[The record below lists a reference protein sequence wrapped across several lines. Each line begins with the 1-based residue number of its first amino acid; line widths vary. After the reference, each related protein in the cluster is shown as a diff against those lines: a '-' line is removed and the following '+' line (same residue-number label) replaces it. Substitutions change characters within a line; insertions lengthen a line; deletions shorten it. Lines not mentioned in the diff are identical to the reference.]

1 MALLQQDK
9 WRSQEAGERPRAG
22 RGDRRRREAQG
33 HWLGHHHTQGL
44 PPGPS
49 LPTPL
54 PSGPCGNAQ
63 HRSPSNSNSFSKCR
77 DVLSWY
83 FAPRANTPAGWPSCG
98 SGFGCEDGRLIPV
111 SAGGQSGREVTVS
124 EHLLY
129 PAPWAGARGGGN
141 LTHRPHELGGAA
153 RSCGPPTRS
162 HKDGRWTVGALGGLE
177 WGGRGVVGE
186 PRKFWRWWCDG
197 CPTGKGAQA
206 PERHLKLGVSM
217 RRVE

>member
-141 LTHRPHELGGAA
+141 LTHGPHELGGAA

-162 HKDGRWTVGALGGLE
+162 HKDGRWGPGEGRSGEAEVWWGSQESSGG
-177 WGGRGVVGE
+177 GGVMVA
-186 PRKFWRWWCDG
+186 PRAKVLRPLSG
-197 CPTGKGAQA
+197 T
-206 PERHLKLGVSM
+206 
-217 RRVE
+217 